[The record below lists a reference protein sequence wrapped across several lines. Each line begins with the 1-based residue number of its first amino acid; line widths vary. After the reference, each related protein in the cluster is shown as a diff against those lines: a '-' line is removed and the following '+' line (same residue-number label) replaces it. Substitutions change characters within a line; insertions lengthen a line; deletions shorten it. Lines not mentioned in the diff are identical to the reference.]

1 MANNSSR
8 RNFLRTAPV
17 AAAASIALTDKLL
30 FAAQA
35 PAPAPAAASAPVP
48 FQLFTA
54 QQLADDAKALAAKGG
69 NNNLVAAS
77 VGLTCAVVMTT
88 EIAKTA
94 PEFEQHEGRDHILQ
108 IIDGSTLYE
117 VGGTLKNARTTRPGE
132 QLAPA
137 SDGATKLTLNKG
149 DMLTIPRGTP
159 HRRTTAGS
167 VTFLLISP
175 SGSMKA

>member
-1 MANNSSR
+1 MAKNTSR

-35 PAPAPAAASAPVP
+35 PAPAQSAVQ
-48 FQLFTA
+48 FQVFTA

-69 NNNLVAAS
+69 NNNLVAAAS
-77 VGLTCAVVMTT
+77 AGFTCAIVMTT
-88 EIAKTA
+88 EVNHSATD
-94 PEFEQHEGRDHILQ
+94 FEQHEGRDHILQ

-137 SDGATKLTLNKG
+137 ADGATKVTLNKG

-167 VTFLLISP
+167 VTFYLISP

>member
-1 MANNSSR
+1 MANNTSR

-35 PAPAPAAASAPVP
+35 PAPGAGAAPVP
-48 FQLFTA
+48 FQVFTA

-69 NNNLVAAS
+69 NNNLVAAAS
-77 VGLTCAVVMTT
+77 AGFPCAIVMTT

-94 PEFEQHEGRDHILQ
+94 PDFEQHEGRDHVL
-108 IIDGSTLYE
+108 IITDGSTLYE

-159 HRRTTAGS
+159 HRRTTAGT
-167 VTFLLISP
+167 VTFFLISS
-175 SGSMKA
+175 SGSIKA